1 MTITILSAGITV
13 IEDSGRYEYTHLGV
27 PVSGAFDRLSYA
39 LACNLI
45 NETNAPVFEI
55 LRGPFQLISDVPI
68 LLSVVGDA
76 RVSIDGAVSSVNSV
90 FVLESNKSFSVTPRN
105 DAPVYLAIKG
115 LLVPAVLGS
124 ASHDT
129 LSNLGRESLKNGESF
144 ETQELDRNDPVI
156 GSFIASLPKS
166 VVSELRYV
174 AGPHSLD
181 VAGSWKVDSIARSGV
196 RLSSPQPLQNS
207 GSSLASFPV
216 MPGAIQVPPSG
227 LPVILGPDCGVTGGY
242 PVVGV
247 IIDADLHKLARLAT
261 GTSISLMPVT
271 KEQAAK
277 ASSALAKAI
286 TNAITRPSDLG
297 SW

>member
-13 IEDSGRYEYTHLGV
+13 IEDNGRTEYTSLGV
-27 PVSGAFDRLSYA
+27 PVSGAFDKLSYA

-45 NETNAPVFEI
+45 NEANAPVFEI
-55 LRGPFQLISDVPI
+55 LRGPFQLISNVAI
-68 LLSVVGDA
+68 LLTVVGDA
-76 RVSIDGAVSSVNSV
+76 RVSIDSAVSSVNSV
-90 FVLESNKSFSVTPRN
+90 FVLESNKTLSVTPII

-129 LSNLGRESLKNGESF
+129 LSNLGPEPLTNGKSF
-144 ETQELDRNDPVI
+144 ETQELDRNDPAI
-156 GSFIASLPKS
+156 GSFIATLPKS

-174 AGPHSLD
+174 AGPHSID
-181 VAGSWKVDSIARSGV
+181 VKGTWKVDSIARSGV
-196 RLSSPQPLQNS
+196 RLSSPQPLQNTAS
-207 GSSLASFPV
+207 ALASFPV

-242 PVVGV
+242 PVAGV
-247 IIDADLHKLARLAT
+247 VIDADLHKLARLSN
-261 GTSISLMPVT
+261 GISISLIPVT
-271 KEQAAK
+271 KDQAAQ

>member
-13 IEDSGRYEYTHLGV
+13 IEDNGRTEYTSLGV
-27 PVSGAFDRLSYA
+27 PVSGAFDKLSYA

-45 NETNAPVFEI
+45 NEANAPVFEI
-55 LRGPFQLISDVPI
+55 LRGPFQLISNVAI
-68 LLSVVGDA
+68 LLTVVGDA

-90 FVLESNKSFSVTPRN
+90 FVLESNKTLSVTPII

-115 LLVPAVLGS
+115 LLAPAVLGS

-129 LSNLGRESLKNGESF
+129 LSNLGPEPLKNGESF
-144 ETQELDRNDPVI
+144 ETQELDRNDVAI
-156 GSFIASLPKS
+156 GSFISTLPKS

-174 AGPHSLD
+174 AGPHSIE
-181 VAGSWKVDSIARSGV
+181 VKGSWKVDSIARSGV
-196 RLSSPQPLQNS
+196 RLSSLEPVQNS
-207 GSSLASFPV
+207 ASALASFPV

-242 PVVGV
+242 PVAGV
-247 IIDADLHKLARLAT
+247 VIDADLHKLARLSN
-261 GTSISLMPVT
+261 GLSISLIAFT
-271 KEQAAK
+271 REQAEQ
-277 ASSALAKAI
+277 ASSALTRGI
-286 TNAITRPSDLG
+286 NNAITRPSDLG

>member
-27 PVSGAFDRLSYA
+27 PVSGAFDKLSYA

-45 NETNAPVFEI
+45 NEANAPVFEI
-55 LRGPFQLISDVPI
+55 LRGPFQLLTDVAI

-76 RVSIDGAVSSVNSV
+76 QVSIDGAASSVNSV
-90 FVLESNKSFSVTPRN
+90 FVLESNKSLSVTPRIE
-105 DAPVYLAIKG
+105 APVYLAIKG
-115 LLVPAVLGS
+115 LLAPALLGS

-129 LSNLGRESLKNGESF
+129 LSNLGPESLKNGESF
-144 ETQELDRNDPVI
+144 ETQELDRNDPAI
-156 GSFIASLPKS
+156 GSFIATVPKS

-174 AGPHSLD
+174 AGPHSID
-181 VAGSWKVDSIARSGV
+181 VKGTWKVDSIARSGV
-196 RLSSPQPLQNS
+196 RLSSSEPLQN
-207 GSSLASFPV
+207 GASSLASFPV
-216 MPGAIQVPPSG
+216 MPGSIQVTPSG

-242 PVVGV
+242 PVAGV
-247 IIDADLHKLARLAT
+247 IIDADLHKLARLST
-261 GTSISLMPVT
+261 GTRISLMPVT

>member
-13 IEDSGRYEYTHLGV
+13 IEDNGRTEYTSLGV
-27 PVSGAFDRLSYA
+27 PVSGAFDKLSYA

-45 NETNAPVFEI
+45 NEANAPVFEI
-55 LRGPFQLISDVPI
+55 LRGPFQLISNVAI
-68 LLSVVGDA
+68 LLTVVGDA

-90 FVLESNKSFSVTPRN
+90 FVLESNKTLSVTPII

-115 LLVPAVLGS
+115 LLAPAVLGS

-129 LSNLGRESLKNGESF
+129 LSNLGPESLKNGESF
-144 ETQELDRNDPVI
+144 ETQELDRNDPAI
-156 GSFIASLPKS
+156 GSFIATLPKS

-174 AGPHSLD
+174 AGPHSID
-181 VAGSWKVDSIARSGV
+181 VKGTWKVDSIARSGV
-196 RLSSPQPLQNS
+196 RLSSPQPLQNTAS
-207 GSSLASFPV
+207 ALASFPV

-247 IIDADLHKLARLAT
+247 IIDADLHKLARLAA

-271 KEQAAK
+271 QEQAAK